1 MNQQKTRE
9 AIMKAGRRERRQARL
24 LGRICRNVRRKCAR
38 SSASSPMHY
47 ASVRVSSGPTSTRVR
62 LGSVP
67 VAYAPPPRQDSSRC
81 SNPCSRETPR
91 PPGTRQRRERRKV
104 ELFLFIFSVAALHL
118 LYMSAVYLRYK
129 RRAESLPHPHYA
141 FADACLRVAIWKRFV
156 RMEEEWPHQERDPEF
171 NLYWCFHKRRGT

>member
-9 AIMKAGRRERRQARL
+9 AIMKAGRRERRRVRL

-81 SNPCSRETPR
+81 SNPCSRETPEAPGDASEKREKESRAVSFYLFCSCFASSVYVCCLSTVQEEGRVLASPALCICGRLPPRCNLEAFR
-91 PPGTRQRRERRKV
+91 PDGRRMAAPGTRPRVQPILV
-104 ELFLFIFSVAALHL
+104 FS
-118 LYMSAVYLRYK
+118 
-129 RRAESLPHPHYA
+129 
-141 FADACLRVAIWKRFV
+141 
-156 RMEEEWPHQERDPEF
+156 
-171 NLYWCFHKRRGT
+171 